1 MADLFPDLKT
11 LARSEYLFRITDNGG
26 ATADRYTVATSDG
39 DYLCMSGSPSHP
51 QGVSMFGEGFDPE
64 VFANNVEAE
73 TEIDLALGDL
83 PENIQRH
90 ILARFNQGFEDY
102 LESLEAGEGVPTSR
116 EAAEENEGLMDS
128 VGDGLYRLADGW
140 RVRREGVDPTDDYG
154 PFETAAE
161 ALRATLPTPYS
172 CAGNDYHSTTDVNR
186 LEPSEEVAALVK
198 ALEEREDA
206 RADAEWSAKM
216 DRMFPDPTP
225 DA

>member
-26 ATADRYTVATSDG
+26 ASADRYTVATSDG
-39 DYLCMSGSPSHP
+39 DYLTMSGSPSHP
-51 QGVSMFGEGFDPE
+51 QGVSLSGEGFDPQ
-64 VFANNVEAE
+64 VFADNVEAG

-90 ILARFNQGFEDY
+90 TLARINQGFEDY
-102 LESLEAGEGVPTSR
+102 LSSLEAGEGVPTTR
-116 EAAEENEGLMDS
+116 EGAKENEGLMDS

-140 RVRREGVDPTDDYG
+140 RVRREGDDPADDYG

-161 ALRATLPTPYS
+161 ALRYTLPTAHS
-172 CAGNDYHSTTDVNR
+172 CAGEEYHSTTDVNR

-206 RADAEWSAKM
+206 RDDAEWQAKM
-216 DRMFPDPTP
+216 DRMFPDPAP